1 MALSFLPIITYL
13 WHPTLISS
21 MKCLYFSLWK
31 YSFCCRFL
39 NCLFALSFEL
49 SCLFVWYYFFAYKVL
64 VFSFILLTYSWFT
77 VLCSFLLNSKVIQ
90 FCVYVCVCVCVCVCF
105 FIFFSFM
112 VLACY
117 DFIFFFSLFCF
128 CFLWL
133 FFYIFKLLFYHS
145 RWTDMLLY
153 VEIHWWGAQYG
164 PHYGK
169 MAFCQ

>member
-31 YSFCCRFL
+31 YSFCCCFL

-90 FCVYVCVCVCVCVCF
+90 FCVCVCVCIYIYMCVCVYCLYIYICVCVCVYCLYIYVCVCVFVYICVCVCVCVCD
-105 FIFFSFM
+105 S
-112 VLACY
+112 
-117 DFIFFFSLFCF
+117 
-128 CFLWL
+128 
-133 FFYIFKLLFYHS
+133 
-145 RWTDMLLY
+145 Y
-153 VEIHWWGAQYG
+153 V
-164 PHYGK
+164 
-169 MAFCQ
+169 